1 MREAGTVLTW
11 YVGDLL
17 IKGVEFCF
25 TPGLTILSALP
36 QHKIKIPLMDV
47 EPSLFPASGKEGRE
61 KNYRALLASVN
72 RTGTGMT
79 HGTILLL
86 QVLAG
91 CLFAGLF
98 YGPGVLLLCVESVE
112 EP

>member
-1 MREAGTVLTW
+1 MWNFA
-11 YVGDLL
+11 LL
-17 IKGVEFCF
+17 R
-25 TPGLTILSALP
+25 GLTILSALP

-72 RTGTGMT
+72 RTGTGMA
-79 HGTILLL
+79 HDGTTLLL